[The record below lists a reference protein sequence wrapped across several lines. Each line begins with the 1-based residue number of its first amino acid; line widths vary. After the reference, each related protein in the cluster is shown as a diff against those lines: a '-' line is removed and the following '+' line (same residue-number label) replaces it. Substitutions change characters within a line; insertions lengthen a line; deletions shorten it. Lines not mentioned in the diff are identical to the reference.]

1 LGKFQIRFTDTA
13 SLTPVSIPTEIQDW
27 ATSPPVGSS
36 IRTRIKATHSG
47 VVTKNNGFYLPD
59 KMKSS
64 ASTWI
69 EPFPKPILLHHPEKP
84 GGLLSGPS
92 SVNRDPVGRVQSA
105 QYVDLSPD
113 IRDSWKEKGISDQ
126 SFMSSALFDAFIKG
140 ELSLN
145 EVTDVVQKYFL
156 SDLKIINDPS
166 YEGLG
171 YIELVAS
178 ITDPDAVSKVLD
190 GRYLT
195 GSISAATNK
204 AICSIC
210 KTDWASDDGPCDH
223 RPGKLYDSSRC
234 VLIAGS
240 FDYSEYSFVNNP
252 ADRRSGI
259 VELLNSEGEVVQ
271 SFSQEDSSNIP
282 EISFVVSDS
291 TIKEDKQMD
300 LEQVKEILKDH
311 KRYQS
316 IQNLDELISTALKD
330 KDFTVERLFVLLE
343 GAVDADLKNLTIKTA
358 EAEGHKH
365 FAYLDEDGDGS
376 TDWVHIGDDDG
387 HTHLVMGFKVSPR
400 GKNQHIHN
408 LANPLKKISNSEDA
422 VKDFF
427 GDGYEELVGDDV
439 SGHLYAEMLFSLLE
453 DTEDRDITE
462 QLIHDAKLSSKQRKK
477 LPGSTF
483 CGPERSFPV
492 NDCAHYTAALR
503 LIGRYKGPGDKG
515 RIRAC
520 IERKGKRLGCTS
532 KKKDSVNVGD
542 FSLGYFDEFS
552 DEEL

>member
-1 LGKFQIRFTDTA
+1 
-13 SLTPVSIPTEIQDW
+13 
-27 ATSPPVGSS
+27 
-36 IRTRIKATHSG
+36 
-47 VVTKNNGFYLPD
+47 
-59 KMKSS
+59 
-64 ASTWI
+64 
-69 EPFPKPILLHHPEKP
+69 
-84 GGLLSGPS
+84 
-92 SVNRDPVGRVQSA
+92 
-105 QYVDLSPD
+105 
-113 IRDSWKEKGISDQ
+113 
-126 SFMSSALFDAFIKG
+126 
-140 ELSLN
+140 
-145 EVTDVVQKYFL
+145 
-156 SDLKIINDPS
+156 
-166 YEGLG
+166 
-171 YIELVAS
+171 
-178 ITDPDAVSKVLD
+178 
-190 GRYLT
+190 
-195 GSISAATNK
+195 
-204 AICSIC
+204 
-210 KTDWASDDGPCDH
+210 
-223 RPGKLYDSSRC
+223 
-234 VLIAGS
+234 LIAGS

-552 DEEL
+552 DEELLQMANGVQLTLEERKLSNKPESQQNDAVDRLSGDLLAAQDALVKANANIRKQKIEKVALLSFLVGDNKDLDAMREEVKDKSSEELDSLIASREERFDIKSFADMIFSGITRNPEGQVDNPTLQTDQTREFDPEKIKKIEDKFKEIANASGFEFANSWLQKKQQEGLYPTAENVTGE